1 MMLEEAH
8 KGLEAMS
15 AACNAVKGEEWGE
28 AERNLHE
35 VQEIVGRLLREVGDN
50 GLGDLLARR
59 SADRTAGRGD
69 DRHT

>member
-1 MMLEEAH
+1 MLEEAH

-35 VQEIVGRLLREVGDN
+35 VQEIVARLLREVGDKAREVMMVPPPDH
-50 GLGDLLARR
+50 GD
-59 SADRTAGRGD
+59 RG
-69 DRHT
+69 